1 MASLGFDSKKYNEL
15 QTKAILDRLDRFG
28 GKLYLEVGGK
38 IFDDLHATR
47 ILPGFLPDSKIRM
60 LATIKDRLEAIV
72 VVNCN
77 DIQKS
82 KERGDLGITYDTE
95 CLRMIDLYTSYGI
108 RTNSVVLTMYS
119 GQPAADIFRKVL
131 EGRGIRSYLHYP
143 IYGYPENTDLI
154 VSDEGY
160 GKNDYVET
168 EKPVVLVTAPGP
180 GSGKM
185 AVCLSQIYQE
195 NKRGISAGYAK
206 FETFPVWNLPLNH
219 PVNLAYEA
227 ATADLGDI
235 NLIDPFHMEAYG
247 KTAVNYNR
255 DVETFPVLKSLFEKL
270 YGESPYNS
278 PTDMGVNHVGF
289 CIKDEEVVKQACMRE
304 IVRRF
309 YRTNLDK
316 IDGKVPESAVK
327 RMDTIMMKAGISPD
341 DFALYKTVRDAAT
354 EYSRVMAGIELPDG
368 RIILGKRSDDLTA
381 VSAAIINA
389 LKALTGVN
397 PKKDVVIREII
408 EPIQEMRTKVLGND
422 STMLRAD
429 EMMLALAISA
439 SKDEEAKTSYDAI
452 GQLRGCDI
460 HCSVTQ
466 YPQDLS
472 ILRKLG
478 LNVTC
483 EPVLQTRIMFGN

>member
-1 MASLGFDSKKYNEL
+1 MSSLGFDSEKYNAL
-15 QTKAILDRLDRFG
+15 QTKAILDRMDRFG

-47 ILPGFLPDSKIRM
+47 ILPGFRPDSKIRM

-77 DIQKS
+77 DIEKS
-82 KERGDLGITYDTE
+82 KERGDLGITYDIE
-95 CLRMIDLYTSYGI
+95 CMRMIDLYSSYGI
-108 RTNSVVLTMYS
+108 RTAGVVFTMYS
-119 GQPAADIFRKVL
+119 GQPSAEKFRKVL
-131 EGRGIRSYLHYP
+131 AERGIKSYLHYP
-143 IYGYPENTDLI
+143 IYGYPECTDLI

-160 GKNDYVET
+160 GKNEYVVT

-185 AVCLSQIYQE
+185 AVCLSQIYHE
-195 NKRGISAGYAK
+195 NKRGVSAGYAK

-247 KTAVNYNR
+247 KTAINYNR

-270 YGESPYNS
+270 YGTSPYNS

-289 CIKDEEVVKQACMRE
+289 CISDDEVVKKACLRE
-304 IVRRF
+304 IVRRY
-309 YRTNLDK
+309 YRTNLEK
-316 IDGKVPESAVK
+316 LDGKVDDASVK
-327 RMDTIMMKAGISPD
+327 RMDAIMMKAGVSPD
-341 DFALYKTVRDAAT
+341 DFALYKTVRDAAAQF
-354 EYSRVMAGIELPDG
+354 SRVTAGIELPDG
-368 RIILGKRSDDLTA
+368 RIVLGKRSDDLTA
-381 VSAAIINA
+381 VSAAIINS
-389 LKALTGVN
+389 LKALTGVDS
-397 PKKDVVIREII
+397 KKDVVIREVI

-422 STMLRAD
+422 TTMLRAD

-439 SKDEEAKTSYDAI
+439 SKDEEAKTSYEAI
-452 GQLRGCDI
+452 GQLRGCDV

-483 EPVLQTRIMFGN
+483 EPVLQTRLMFSN